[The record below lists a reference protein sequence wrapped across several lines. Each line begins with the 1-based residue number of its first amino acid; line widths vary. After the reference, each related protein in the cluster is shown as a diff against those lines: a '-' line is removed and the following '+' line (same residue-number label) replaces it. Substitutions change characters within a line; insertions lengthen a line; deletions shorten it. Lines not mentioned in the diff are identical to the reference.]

1 MSINLN
7 WHSIRAWNGGQEKGF
22 EELCS
27 QLARSEVRGTA
38 RFIRKGSPDAG
49 VECYA
54 IYENATECAWQAK
67 YLFKL
72 GASQWA
78 QIDRS
83 VKAALRKHPQL
94 RRYVVCLPMDLPDAR
109 TPGRESALAKWD
121 TRVRRWTDQATE
133 LGMAVEFERWGSSE
147 LLERLAKPEHAGRVR
162 FWFGATVFDDAWFAT
177 RLEVATSTA
186 GPRYTPEVHVDLPI
200 ADQFEAFGRTRGFF
214 DRTILP
220 IRRLAGDW
228 RSAWS
233 PVPSHYSNAR
243 DREVEGWIKAVA
255 EDPVMQAAKLSTGEK
270 TTEIVTSAGAIDAQA
285 SGALAFR
292 ELADRI
298 ATVESAVDDILRHL
312 SAHHAKNPVCSE
324 YLHQFE
330 TFAGRLGK
338 CRKDLLEAQLWGEA
352 AVMVVRG
359 PAGGGKTHLLCD
371 IAGRRLGEGRPTVLL
386 LGHSFTSDRAPWR
399 QATELLDL
407 GGISTADF
415 VGALEC
421 AAQAAG
427 VRALV
432 MIDALNEGR
441 GLSLWHPH
449 LAAFLAHFAKSD
461 WIGVVLSI
469 RSSYDRLIPE
479 EVLDRAVVAAHP
491 GFGER
496 SYDAMQKFFVHY
508 GLELPSTPLIAPE
521 FSNPLFLKTL
531 CEGLRGHG
539 ANRLRQDI
547 YGATRIFDLYIASI
561 QDRVALR
568 LDLPPWGKT
577 VGKALRV
584 VVEAFPGLSERWL
597 SVKHAEELVN
607 ELLPGRRYID
617 SLYRAL
623 VVEGV
628 LVQDA
633 PATGRVGNGSEIVF
647 IAYDRLADHLVAEA
661 IVEAHF
667 DTASAAAS
675 FASGSEFDE
684 IAEGGHATQGLLEAL
699 CIQLPERTGGEVADL
714 VPRLSEAEDF
724 DLAFAQSLVWRE
736 PETITERTCE
746 LVRKILTPASQ
757 GFHTML
763 GSLLTLASI
772 PEHPL
777 NAQFLDDLLRQ
788 DTMAARDA
796 WWSIYLHGAISGGE
810 PARRL
815 MDWASKVPPAEQLD
829 ESLVDLCAMT
839 LAWMQAASNP
849 AVRDQATTALVNLLT
864 GRLEAASRLVGRF
877 ADVDDPYVC
886 ERVNAVAY
894 GVATRCHDPKEVNIL
909 AECVYSKVFGAGV
922 PPANILLRDYAR
934 GVVERAIH
942 LQAPLEIDTA
952 RIRPPYDSSPP
963 VFPTE
968 EDVATL
974 LPSPDHDPN
983 KPEGEDWSRSHVGH
997 SVLKGDLHRAIWDTW
1012 GCSGEWLSLGLD
1024 QPAWQ
1029 ESDDSGGVNAD
1040 REDPPVF
1047 DRSQIE
1053 RYVLR
1058 KVFDMGWTAERFG
1071 SFDRISGR
1079 GDSGF
1084 GASGLDGSWLGRYR
1098 LSDNG
1103 GIGRKYQ
1110 LIAYREVLALI
1121 ADHFE
1126 FREHRSE
1133 FERENRYLGP
1143 WQYHLRDIDP
1153 TRTEALPGGRR
1164 LSRGQGSPD
1173 AWWTAGRYDHWE
1185 ERDRLRDWAEYQEF
1199 RPRIEDLLML
1209 RSPKDG
1215 TRWLNCGGTW
1225 GFRQEPP
1232 IGRELFEVETGQ
1244 ILWWIRAYLTSEQD
1258 AVTLVDWASARNLWD
1273 DPFRDLGEVYDV
1285 FLGEHGWAPVTE
1297 YKQLPTGRLSDG
1309 TSSICDSPVH
1319 LDPVAERYAFG
1330 ISAPVNWLHV
1340 PSQRLMQIGRLSWS
1354 GQAADFLADDRT
1366 VAFVDPSAHEAG
1378 PSALLVREDFARELL
1393 QRHGLAMVWIV
1404 GCEKSVWLSRPQ
1416 PVFPPTRASGTFTL
1430 SETGPAGSIRPW
1442 RS

>member
-1 MSINLN
+1 MSINLD
-7 WHSIRAWNGGQEKGF
+7 WRSIHPVNGGRAKGF
-22 EELCS
+22 EELCA
-27 QLARSEVRGTA
+27 QLARSEVRGQA
-38 RFIRKGSPDAG
+38 RFIRKGNPDAG

-54 IYENATECAWQAK
+54 IYEDATECAWQAK
-67 YLFKL
+67 YFFKL

-83 VKAALRKHPQL
+83 VDAALRKHPQM

-109 TPGRESALAKWD
+109 VPGRESALAKWD
-121 TRVRRWTDQATE
+121 ARVRRWTEQASE

-147 LLERLAKPEHAGRVR
+147 LLERLTKPERAGKAR
-162 FWFGATVFDDAWFAT
+162 FWFDATVFDDAWFAT
-177 RLEVATSTA
+177 QLVVATSTA

-200 ADQFEAFGRTRGFF
+200 ADRFEAFGRTRGFF

-233 PVPSHYSNAR
+233 PVPSHYSNAG
-243 DREVEGWIKAVA
+243 DREVEGWIQAVA
-255 EDPVMQAAKLSTGEK
+255 EDPVMQAAKLSIGEEIA
-270 TTEIVTSAGAIDAQA
+270 EIVTSAGAIDAQA
-285 SGALAFR
+285 SGTLPFR
-292 ELADRI
+292 ELADKI
-298 ATVESAVDDILRHL
+298 ATVESGVDCIVRHL
-312 SAHHAKNPVCSE
+312 SAHHAENPLFPE
-324 YLHQFE
+324 YRHQFE
-330 TFAGRLGK
+330 TLAGRL
-338 CRKDLLEAQLWGEA
+338 RKSREGLLEAQRWGEA
-352 AVMVVRG
+352 AVMVVQG
-359 PAGGGKTHLLCD
+359 QAGSGKTHLLCD
-371 IAGRRLGEGRPTVLL
+371 IAHRRLGEGCPTVLL
-386 LGHSFTSDRAPWR
+386 LGQSFTSDQAPWV
-399 QATELLDL
+399 QATDSLDMS
-407 GGISTADF
+407 GISAAEF

-421 AAQAAG
+421 SAQAAG

-432 MIDALNEGR
+432 LIDALNEGK
-441 GLSLWHPH
+441 GLSMWPAH
-449 LAAFLAHFAKSD
+449 LPAFLAHFAKSD

-479 EVLDRAVVAAHP
+479 EVLSRAVVATHQ

-496 SYDAMQKFFVHY
+496 SYEATRTFFVHY

-531 CEGLRGHG
+531 CQGLLGQG
-539 ANRLRQDI
+539 ETRLRQDI
-547 YGATRIFDLYIASI
+547 HGATKIFDLYISSI
-561 QDRVALR
+561 QNRIAPR
-568 LDLPPWGKT
+568 LGLSPREET
-577 VGKALRV
+577 VEKALRA

-607 ELLPGRRYID
+607 GLLPWCRYED

-633 PATGRVGNGSEIVF
+633 PGTGRGGNGSEIVF
-647 IAYDRLADHLVAEA
+647 IAYDRLTDHLVAEA
-661 IVEAHF
+661 ILEAHF
-667 DTASAAAS
+667 DTANVAAS
-675 FASGSEFDE
+675 FAPGSELDE
-684 IAEGGHATQGLLEAL
+684 IAQGGHATQGVLESL
-699 CIQLPERTGGEVADL
+699 CIQLPERAGREVAEL
-714 VPRLSEAEDF
+714 VPRLSQAEDF
-724 DLAFAQSLVWRE
+724 DLAFSQSLVWRDAG
-736 PETITERTCE
+736 TITERTCE
-746 LVRKILTPASQ
+746 LVRKILPPANQ
-757 GFHTML
+757 GFHTIL

-772 PEHPL
+772 PKHPL
-777 NAQFLDDLLRQ
+777 NAQFLDNLLRQ

-796 WWSIYLHGAISGGE
+796 WWSIYLHGAIAEGE
-810 PARRL
+810 PTRRL
-815 MDWASKVPPAEQLD
+815 IDWASKVSPAAPLD

-864 GRLEAASRLVGRF
+864 GRLEAASRLVRRF
-877 ADVDDPYVC
+877 TDVDDPYVF

-894 GVATRCHDPKEVNIL
+894 GVATRCHDPDEVKTL
-909 AECVYSKVFGAGV
+909 AECVYSNVFGAGA

-934 GVVERAIH
+934 GVVERALH
-942 LQAPLEIDTA
+942 LQAPLGIDTE
-952 RIRPPYDSSPP
+952 RIRPPYGSSPP
-963 VFPTE
+963 VFPTAG
-968 EDVATL
+968 DVASL
-974 LPSPDHDPN
+974 QPSPDHDPH
-983 KPEGEDWSRSHVGH
+983 KPEGEDWSRSHVGY
-997 SVLKGDLHRAIWDTW
+997 SVLEGDLHRAIHDTW

-1029 ESDDSGGVNAD
+1029 QSDDSGGVNAD
-1040 REDPPVF
+1040 RENPPAF
-1047 DRSQIE
+1047 DRRQIE

-1058 KVFDMGWTAERFG
+1058 RVFELGWTAERFG
-1071 SFDRISGR
+1071 SFDRT
-1079 GDSGF
+1079 SGF
-1084 GASGLDGSWLGRYR
+1084 GGSGFGGSGLDGSGLGRYG
-1098 LSDNG
+1098 LSREG

-1133 FERENRYLGP
+1133 VEREDRYVGP

-1173 AWWTAGRYDHWE
+1173 VWWTAGRYDNWE
-1185 ERDRLRDWAEYQEF
+1185 ERDRLRDWAEQQEF
-1199 RPRIEDLLML
+1199 LPRIEDLLVV

-1215 TRWLNCGGTW
+1215 TRWLNGGGTW
-1225 GFRQEPP
+1225 GWRQEPP
-1232 IGRELFEVETGQ
+1232 IGRELFEVETAQ
-1244 ILWWIRAYLTSEQD
+1244 VLWWIRAYLTSERD
-1258 AVTLVDWASARNLWD
+1258 AGTLVEWAGARNFWD
-1273 DPFRDLGEVYDV
+1273 AIFQDLTEVYDV

-1309 TSSICDSPVH
+1309 TSSIGDSPVP

-1330 ISAPVNWLHV
+1330 IGAPVNWLHV
-1340 PSQRLMQIGRLSWS
+1340 PSHRLMQIGRLSWS
-1354 GQAADFLADDRT
+1354 GQAADFLADDGT
-1366 VAFVDPSAHEAG
+1366 VACLDPSAREAG
-1378 PSALLVREDFARELL
+1378 PSTLLVREDFARELL

-1416 PVFPPTRASGTFTL
+1416 PVFPPIRASGAFRL
-1430 SETGPAGSIRPW
+1430 SEAGPAGSIRAW
-1442 RS
+1442 MS